1 MQVLLE
7 MVKDYERRNIAVY
20 FVQLKEDIKRRF
32 VASGILDSQADA
44 RCFEATADVCVCV
57 CVRACVCLCVRVLC
71 VR

>member
-57 CVRACVCLCVRVLC
+57 RARVCVRVCLCC
-71 VR
+71 VCAE